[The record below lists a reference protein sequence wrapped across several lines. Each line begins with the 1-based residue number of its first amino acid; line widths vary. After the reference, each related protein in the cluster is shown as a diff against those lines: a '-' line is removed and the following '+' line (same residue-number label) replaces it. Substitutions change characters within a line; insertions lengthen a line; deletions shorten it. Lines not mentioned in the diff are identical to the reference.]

1 MEGLTGGPVAKTPH
15 SQCRGPGFD
24 LWSGNQ
30 SLHATTKRFHAATK
44 TWHSQ
49 NTHTKKNFLREI
61 GKGGDKNKRR
71 VDQNIS
77 MYF

>member
-1 MEGLTGGPVAKTPH
+1 MAETPH
-15 SQCRGPGFD
+15 SQCRAPGFD

-30 SLHATTKRFHAATK
+30 SLHATTKRAHAATK

-49 NTHTKKNFLREI
+49 NTQVKKKIFKT

>member
-1 MEGLTGGPVAKTPH
+1 MAETPH
-15 SQCRGPGFD
+15 SQCRAPAHD

-30 SLHATTKRFHAATK
+30 SLHATTKRAHAATK

-49 NTHTKKNFLREI
+49 NTQVKKKIFKT